1 MTTSRTTPTARQG
14 FTLIELLVVIAIIA
28 ILIALLLPAV
38 QQARE
43 AARRTQCRN
52 HLMNLGL
59 ALHNYLMAFTVL
71 PPGSVNPQRPILS
84 APAPLL
90 AADSSLDP
98 LELIP
103 PDNPADQP
111 PPLDLTHR
119 YEMSWIAQILPYIEQ
134 QNAFKRLN
142 FLYSAYHPVN
152 APVRRHRIPLLICPS
167 DPNHAPQGQP
177 ALSNYRGCHHHLEA
191 AIDID
196 QTGLLFLNSAVKY
209 EDIEDGS
216 SNTLLLGEAKSRFN
230 SAQGWISGTRATLRN
245 TGSPPNQVGELVP
258 DPTTGLLTSSRQEQ
272 ENDPDYAFVGSFS
285 SFHVGG
291 AHFLMGDG
299 AVRFITQNIEPT
311 LFQHL
316 GHRHDGELLEEF

>member
-1 MTTSRTTPTARQG
+1 MTTPVATRMARQG

-28 ILIALLLPAV
+28 MLISLLLPAV

-59 ALHNYLMAFTVL
+59 ALHNYLMAHTVL

-90 AADSSLDP
+90 TGDP
-98 LELIP
+98 SVEQLELTP
-103 PDNPADQP
+103 PDDSAEQP
-111 PPLDLTHR
+111 SRIDLASR
-119 YEMSWIAQILPYIEQ
+119 YEMSWITHILPYIEQ
-134 QNAFKRLN
+134 QNAYKRLD
-142 FLYSAYHPVN
+142 FRYSAYHPVN
-152 APVRRHRIPLLICPS
+152 APVRQHRIPLLICPS
-167 DPNHAPQGQP
+167 DPNQAPDGQP
-177 ALSNYRGCHHHLEA
+177 ALSNYRGCHHHVEA
-191 AIDID
+191 SIDID
-196 QTGLLFLNSAVKY
+196 QNGLLFLNSAVKY

-230 SAQGWISGTRATLRN
+230 SSQGWISGTRATLRN
-245 TGSPPNQVGELVP
+245 TGSPPNQVGELLP
-258 DPTTGLLTSSRQEQ
+258 DPTTGLLTTSRQEL
-272 ENDPDYAFVGSFS
+272 EDDPDYAFVGSFN

-299 AVRFITQNIEPT
+299 AVRFITQNIEPK

-316 GHRHDGELLEEF
+316 GHRRDGELLGEF